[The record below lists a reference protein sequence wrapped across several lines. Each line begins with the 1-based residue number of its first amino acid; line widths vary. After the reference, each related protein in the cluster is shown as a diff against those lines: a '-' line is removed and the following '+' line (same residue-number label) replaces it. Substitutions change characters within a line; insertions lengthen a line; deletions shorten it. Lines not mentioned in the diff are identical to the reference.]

1 MSKTLKYGQHG
12 LLTRN
17 GVGPSCIGLPNPP
30 VKGQWLSI
38 TDFLVERFPAISK
51 DVWLQR
57 MQAGLIADE
66 FGVAVTPTRPYQG
79 HIRIYYYRDL
89 PEEARIP
96 FEETL
101 LYQDTHLVVADK
113 PHFLPVTP
121 SGHYLQETL
130 LVRLKNKLGLNDLI
144 PIHRIDRETAGL
156 VLFSVNLAERNAYQS
171 LFRRHEV
178 VKHYQAIAASNSDLV
193 FPLTRKSRIV
203 EDTPFFRQRE
213 IEGPANSETHI
224 RVLQV
229 MARQALYALS
239 PITGKKH
246 QLRVHMNALGLPI
259 MNDRMYPPIE
269 NTPPDDYNAPLQLL
283 AKSIAFTDPVTGQL
297 RQFESQ
303 LQLHLDPATADL
315 KSRYSVLPVRDEVVT
330 TEHVRRLLDKLEEAE
345 GDPL

>member
-1 MSKTLKYGQHG
+1 VSKTLKYGQHG
-12 LLTRN
+12 LPTRS

-30 VKGQWLSI
+30 VKGQWLTI
-38 TDFLVERFPAISK
+38 TDFLVERFPAIDR

-57 MQAGLIADE
+57 MQSGLVADE
-66 FGVAVTPTRPYQG
+66 FGAAVTALRPYQG
-79 HIRIYYYRDL
+79 HIRVYYYRDL
-89 PEEARIP
+89 PTEPRIP
-96 FEETL
+96 FIETV
-101 LYQDTHLVVADK
+101 LYQDEHLVVADK

-178 VKHYQAIAASNSDLV
+178 VKHYEAIATSNSDLV

-213 IEGPANSETHI
+213 TEGPPNSETHI

-229 MARQALYALS
+229 MASKTRYALS
-239 PITGKKH
+239 PVTGKKH

-259 MNDRMYPPIE
+259 LNDRMYPPVA
-269 NTPPDDYNAPLQLL
+269 NTPDDDYSTPLQLL
-283 AKSIAFTDPVTGQL
+283 AKSIAFTDPVTGEA
-297 RQFESQ
+297 RKFHSQ
-303 LQLHLDPATADL
+303 RTLAWP
-315 KSRYSVLPVRDEVVT
+315 
-330 TEHVRRLLDKLEEAE
+330 
-345 GDPL
+345 G